1 MFKRAEMNTYEV
13 EITCHS
19 CGKKEKVKIKSLIDT
34 ALDPS
39 AETNLLRGKLFRHSC
54 SKCHTEQNMLY
65 TCMYHDGSKN
75 LLIGYPDNQKD
86 YEEMNL
92 MFNRRYHRDEL
103 DEALNKWIETCTKRI
118 VSNQSDMQEKALI
131 ALLGLDDRIIE
142 IGKYVTGDLAK
153 IQSQSLEIDH
163 MYFNTSGDEYAFLI
177 QSGDGIVGEVP
188 FTKELYQTLEEHYK
202 PYLAEDESVEID
214 SNWVSD
220 FLRKVKDKQSQSN

>member
-1 MFKRAEMNTYEV
+1 MFKRAEMNTYEA

-65 TCMYHDGSKN
+65 TCMYHDGSK
-75 LLIGYPDNQKD
+75 
-86 YEEMNL
+86 
-92 MFNRRYHRDEL
+92 
-103 DEALNKWIETCTKRI
+103 KWIETCTKRI